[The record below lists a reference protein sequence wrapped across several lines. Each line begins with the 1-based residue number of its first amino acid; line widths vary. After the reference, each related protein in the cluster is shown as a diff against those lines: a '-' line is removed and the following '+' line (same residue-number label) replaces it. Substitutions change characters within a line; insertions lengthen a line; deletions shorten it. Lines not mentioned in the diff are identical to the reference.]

1 MRPRRAASVLACVVL
16 ATPALAQPV
25 VADPPPVGVTQPAE
39 SPERVPSW
47 GDVVRSAGG
56 DFLRLPSRESAAI
69 LGVAGGLSLSV
80 HQFDERVTRHASTSR
95 VLDRVFVAG
104 EIGGGGLVQIG
115 GAVATYLVG
124 RGTGRTRVA
133 VVGADLVR
141 AQIVTSAL
149 TQGLKVSVRR
159 RRPDGTRFSFPSGHT
174 SLTFATATV
183 LQRSGGWRLGIPAY
197 AFAAYVGAS
206 RLQANRHYLSDVL
219 FGAGLGIVSG
229 RTVTVG
235 RGRGTWVVRP
245 AAAPGAMGVTFTRL
259 GARAAATVRS
269 PQRSSGPPWA
279 RSP

>member
-1 MRPRRAASVLACVVL
+1 MMHRRAASVLAWVVL
-16 ATPALAQPV
+16 ATPVVAQPV
-25 VADPPPVGVTQPAE
+25 VADLPPVGVTQPAE

-47 GDVVRSAGG
+47 GDVFKSAGG

-80 HQFDERVTRHASTSR
+80 HQFDERVTRNASTSR

-104 EIGGGGLVQIG
+104 KIGGGGLVQIG
-115 GAVATYLVG
+115 GALATYVLG

-174 SLTFATATV
+174 STTFATATV
-183 LQRSGGWRLGIPAY
+183 LQRRGGWRLGIPAY

-235 RGRGTWVVRP
+235 RGRGKGAVQPV
-245 AAAPGAMGVTFTRL
+245 AAPGVMGVTFTLL
-259 GARAAATVRS
+259 GAR
-269 PQRSSGPPWA
+269 
-279 RSP
+279 